1 MSCNLNTR
9 YRILMSSS
17 CGLPSTCDIASSII
31 NETAKVVK
39 CILTTECANSNPAT
53 LGCENIKDYECTD
66 STETKKTLSESPCQ
80 PTSKTF
86 EKGCDS
92 LSINDNIP
100 RCEYITDEDTCN
112 KSFRNEM
119 KRRSSKKSRVLDE
132 TPADSVLT
140 RASCASSE
148 VKKMSDD
155 KAWVHLTFSLDQII
169 LTCDQFDVITRG
181 IVAGFEI
188 TDSAVTL
195 RIVRTLRTLEQIYYF
210 EKNVGLYTVA
220 TQFLFYIKRTKPF
233 MFVGKDSVTTIQL
246 LCFMI
251 VHKYFIDNP
260 WNNQT
265 IAQIF
270 CLDLKKLNLFEMQF
284 LKHLGFA
291 FPLQL
296 VLSV

>member
-1 MSCNLNTR
+1 
-9 YRILMSSS
+9 MSSS
-17 CGLPSTCDIASSII
+17 CGTSSTCDIASSII

-39 CILTTECANSNPAT
+39 SILTTECAYST
-53 LGCENIKDYECTD
+53 LSSENTKECECTD
-66 STETKKTLSESPCQ
+66 STETKKTLSEYPSLN
-80 PTSKTF
+80 TSMAS
-86 EKGCDS
+86 ECGCEIYDK
-92 LSINDNIP
+92 IP
-100 RCEYITDEDTCN
+100 RSEYITDEDTCK
-112 KSFRNEM
+112 KSSSRNEM
-119 KRRSSKKSRVLDE
+119 KRRSSKKSRVLDDAL
-132 TPADSVLT
+132 ADSVSTLG
-140 RASCASSE
+140 SCASSE
-148 VKKMSDD
+148 EKKMSDD

-195 RIVRTLRTLEQIYYF
+195 RIIRTVRTLEQIYYF

-220 TQFLFYIKRTKPF
+220 TQFLFYIKKTKPF

-270 CLDLKKLNLFEMQF
+270 SLDLKKLNLFEMQF
-284 LKHLGFA
+284 LTHLGFA

-296 VLSV
+296 VLTV